1 MRVSSD
7 KADPGYAAWCA
18 LNGDSKIAVVFL
30 NGEKVRDAVMA
41 DEEAGE
47 VRRCVRTAADNLA
60 FDKNT
65 GDILKET
72 LKGEVKIVV
81 EDRF

>member
-7 KADPGYAAWCA
+7 KADPGYADWCK
-18 LNGDSKIAVVFL
+18 LNGDRKIVTVYL
-30 NGEKVRDAVMA
+30 DGEKVRDAVMA

-47 VRRCVRTAADNLA
+47 VRRCVRTEADNLA
-60 FDKNT
+60 FDKKT
-65 GDILKET
+65 GDILRET
-72 LKGEVKIVV
+72 LRGKVKVVV